1 MNGGAGALNQ
11 LNQKNIPSGAN
22 SHQHHV
28 IAIVRNF
35 RRFYRQRIARVRT
48 SNNNQINELNEQ
60 LSEERLNIIQ
70 TTLDF
75 MIQQIEYSETIETMS
90 RQYQLQ
96 HSETIQAVNRQYQVE
111 QVIDRIIQHVENNEK
126 QPTIYFKQNLNE
138 EIMST
143 SLISD
148 VPQNN
153 EDENRLRAV
162 VFDLGNE
169 LPPNYLLL
177 HDFIPPNLISL
188 ARSLRSIEK
197 FDNLMVKGH
206 SKIFNHEERVCCNC
220 DGTNGKFPSPPRH
233 KRILLYIFIKL
244 ILNERSTTR
253 INDER
258 HELYFKCEKQFSTEK
273 ALTKYRGI
281 NLAQFIKNNRSNDE
295 KQFFCS
301 LFRLTIPKTY
311 YIS

>member
-1 MNGGAGALNQ
+1 MKMKKLIQ
-11 LNQKNIPSGAN
+11 TVHYLPTYS
-22 SHQHHV
+22 
-28 IAIVRNF
+28 
-35 RRFYRQRIARVRT
+35 
-48 SNNNQINELNEQ
+48 
-60 LSEERLNIIQ
+60 LSTVTLDDIIQ
-70 TTLDF
+70 NRLTSTRVV
-75 MIQQIEYSETIETMS
+75 EYS
-90 RQYQLQ
+90 
-96 HSETIQAVNRQYQVE
+96 H
-111 QVIDRIIQHVENNEK
+111 RIRPCTVQIRWLYGR
-126 QPTIYFKQNLNE
+126 IC
-138 EIMST
+138 
-143 SLISD
+143 
-148 VPQNN
+148 
-153 EDENRLRAV
+153 RLRAV

>member
-1 MNGGAGALNQ
+1 MILLGCKMNGGAGALNQ

-35 RRFYRQRIARVRT
+35 RRFYRQRIAR
-48 SNNNQINELNEQ
+48 
-60 LSEERLNIIQ
+60 
-70 TTLDF
+70 
-75 MIQQIEYSETIETMS
+75 
-90 RQYQLQ
+90 
-96 HSETIQAVNRQYQVE
+96 
-111 QVIDRIIQHVENNEK
+111 

-153 EDENRLRAV
+153 EDENLAEYGRLRAV

-169 LPPNYLLL
+169 LPPNYPLL

>member
-1 MNGGAGALNQ
+1 
-11 LNQKNIPSGAN
+11 
-22 SHQHHV
+22 
-28 IAIVRNF
+28 
-35 RRFYRQRIARVRT
+35 
-48 SNNNQINELNEQ
+48 
-60 LSEERLNIIQ
+60 
-70 TTLDF
+70 
-75 MIQQIEYSETIETMS
+75 EYG
-90 RQYQLQ
+90 
-96 HSETIQAVNRQYQVE
+96 
-111 QVIDRIIQHVENNEK
+111 
-126 QPTIYFKQNLNE
+126 
-138 EIMST
+138 
-143 SLISD
+143 
-148 VPQNN
+148 
-153 EDENRLRAV
+153 RLRAV

-169 LPPNYLLL
+169 LPPNYPLL

-281 NLAQFIKNNRSNDE
+281 NLAQFIK
-295 KQFFCS
+295 
-301 LFRLTIPKTY
+301 
-311 YIS
+311 

>member
-1 MNGGAGALNQ
+1 MKKLIQ
-11 LNQKNIPSGAN
+11 TVHYLPTYS
-22 SHQHHV
+22 
-28 IAIVRNF
+28 
-35 RRFYRQRIARVRT
+35 
-48 SNNNQINELNEQ
+48 
-60 LSEERLNIIQ
+60 LSTVTLDDIIQ
-70 TTLDF
+70 NRLTSTRVV
-75 MIQQIEYSETIETMS
+75 EYSHRI
-90 RQYQLQ
+90 RP
-96 HSETIQAVNRQYQVE
+96 SEYG
-111 QVIDRIIQHVENNEK
+111 
-126 QPTIYFKQNLNE
+126 
-138 EIMST
+138 
-143 SLISD
+143 
-148 VPQNN
+148 
-153 EDENRLRAV
+153 RLRAV

-169 LPPNYLLL
+169 LPPNYPLL

>member
-48 SNNNQINELNEQ
+48 SNNHQINELNEQ

-126 QPTIYFKQNLNE
+126 TSNILFQNK
-138 EIMST
+138 
-143 SLISD
+143 
-148 VPQNN
+148 
-153 EDENRLRAV
+153 
-162 VFDLGNE
+162 NE
-169 LPPNYLLL
+169 L
-177 HDFIPPNLISL
+177 
-188 ARSLRSIEK
+188 
-197 FDNLMVKGH
+197 
-206 SKIFNHEERVCCNC
+206 
-220 DGTNGKFPSPPRH
+220 
-233 KRILLYIFIKL
+233 FIK
-244 ILNERSTTR
+244 IVVA
-253 INDER
+253 IVVIII
-258 HELYFKCEKQFSTEK
+258 
-273 ALTKYRGI
+273 AI
-281 NLAQFIKNNRSNDE
+281 A
-295 KQFFCS
+295 
-301 LFRLTIPKTY
+301 TY
-311 YIS
+311 YLF

>member
-11 LNQKNIPSGAN
+11 LNQENIPSGAN

-75 MIQQIEYSETIETMS
+75 MIQQIEYSQTIETMS

-96 HSETIQAVNRQYQVE
+96 HSETIQAANRQYQVE

-126 QPTIYFKQNLNE
+126 TSNILFQNKNELFIKIIMTNNGNNYMIMQRPATWESAIYFKQNLNE

-143 SLISD
+143 SLIPD

-153 EDENRLRAV
+153 EDEKIDSKSSLSTNL
-162 VFDLGNE
+162 
-169 LPPNYLLL
+169 
-177 HDFIPPNLISL
+177 FIINSYI
-188 ARSLRSIEK
+188 RRH
-197 FDNLMVKGH
+197 N
-206 SKIFNHEERVCCNC
+206 SKSFNIHPGR
-220 DGTNGKFPSPPRH
+220 
-233 KRILLYIFIKL
+233 
-244 ILNERSTTR
+244 
-253 INDER
+253 
-258 HELYFKCEKQFSTEK
+258 
-273 ALTKYRGI
+273 
-281 NLAQFIKNNRSNDE
+281 
-295 KQFFCS
+295 
-301 LFRLTIPKTY
+301 
-311 YIS
+311 